1 MAGTGYQGSLGF
13 WGIDNSG
20 AQKDSYWNQD
30 MSDAGQTLFT
40 QPSTGVT
47 AGNLPAKIFGSQEE
61 IQAYARQ
68 VRGGF
73 LNSITQALGATDKAI
88 SNLPVIGQGYE
99 AVKWPIDKAAS
110 GAYWLYSKAVSRPL
124 SALLL
129 ETGRA
134 ELAKGGF
141 WGSGLDVLGSGQEWS
156 DAWKDAEH
164 TSPAQAFMNY
174 ENTAAASGKQ
184 TAFGAVA
191 GGADNLSD
199 EQKQMVRQNTDRF
212 TQDSEYWRNKQGWTY
227 TVGTGALDG
236 LISLGADPTYAG
248 VSVAAKAVKGARSIK
263 ILDETGKLVD
273 QGRTPSRISG
283 VNMLTDKLG
292 NKLATALAKTPE
304 EASRSKSVNEFF
316 DWAAGKSQPEIAAHP
331 IWGTGRRVNPEREGL
346 SEVLAQSSREE
357 MPLILRYAMKDN
369 SAAAELTQK
378 NETLV
383 AQLGKLED
391 NRVLLDSTKL
401 DPDMVQHFLGQ
412 ESKGLGSPAELGT
425 PGVVG
430 TSSPTMGA
438 QLVEPPFPRPTTPG
452 PAQSGWDATYGNLA
466 KQSQAYR
473 QIAGGVLKLQNGVR
487 PMGGAA
493 GTVQGDLMR
502 AEQWK
507 SDQLD
512 IINQQ
517 IGGMQTKNQYY
528 ADVLGN
534 IDRGVDDFSPGRSNL
549 FGQLGSLYRTGPLA
563 LRSSEAA
570 AEAKYGKLTGA
581 NTAANPDAG
590 FVSRSLRSGFY
601 NPTVK
606 FINSFSNKVPA
617 TMIDHNEDG
626 SYHKIAD
633 MLRGVKGLSPEIKS
647 GMLTTYTQ
655 AGDKVAKA
663 AVMDAIHAD
672 VIQHV
677 ASQYNL
683 NYEASRVINQ
693 MIKDG
698 QTSTMAKL
706 SGQQPNAQMFSAAEG
721 EGGLRAD
728 QIENGTAVI
737 VHPLSKSQLAISQ
750 PLLDVNELNRYLQ
763 RNSTFIN
770 SLMASGASAKDAV
783 ASSADNLNSLWKA
796 ATLLKPGQVLRSM
809 SDEQVASAVKFGVMS
824 SIIDAGTGGKNF
836 VRNRYN
842 EAGALVGLRN
852 YVPTTGK
859 GAQSNLARI
868 RIEDPDLAQ
877 IVQKH
882 GDMQAVRIKPNKAL
896 PIAEGRIQFER
907 DFQSDLEKDLAKE
920 QAKDIPDQTYINE
933 LQGKLDES
941 KSVVD
946 EFRQYHDYIL
956 QHAVESEGHRLGT
969 GTFTY
974 RGQEVPEAF
983 NKSYDAAIPREQ
995 VTSHDA
1001 FKSMYAR
1008 SESVDKNRL
1017 IASGS
1022 WTTVTKDDPHHMDSW
1037 LHALNYHFGND
1048 AVFQKAASDV
1058 TGDVLRNWLKT
1069 PAGKEHMADMGSWN
1083 QDRDRFINNVFH
1095 TLDQYLPQGTA
1106 LRDKMANGEKI
1117 TKADLQASMRPE
1129 DFPPVHGEELIP
1141 LTRKGKYSA
1150 TRLTDRILEWGYEKS
1165 STIPND
1171 IMARQPIY
1179 LRAQEARMRQFIDQE
1194 IGYRK
1199 AVGKAEKLST
1209 EDFNNLLA
1217 KSDKAARKDI
1227 SQVVYDPQR
1236 TEASEALRFMTPFF
1250 SAYQD
1255 GLSRWAGLLAESPE
1269 LIGTASKTYN
1279 APAAANMVTDQQ
1291 GNPVGEDGKVDI
1303 IDPTTGKKIGEKFV
1317 PLQDRTLHL
1326 RMPTDTQNAKNFGR
1340 LDSGVPLSM
1349 SSLNTILPGDPWWNP
1364 GSGPLVQVAGS
1375 QVAKKFPKVGDFM
1388 QYTKTLPYGP
1398 SQDWYDPLLPK
1409 QWKDAWDA
1417 YTAGDVGNDNYQQ
1430 ALLMTVQKQNAD
1442 YANGGPPPNLK
1453 KAEHDAKQFMY
1464 FDALSSFV
1472 SPVNVKRTPLS
1483 GTPYQFFAD
1492 QYKSM
1497 QQVDPKNAK
1506 LNFYKQYGDSL
1517 FSFTAS
1523 LSKSVGVQATIPAQ
1537 WAAEKYGKY
1546 ISVDPSLAGLAVGDV
1561 YNQGKFSDSV
1571 YRKQMDEYTNGVR
1584 LREKVSAVDALKQNQ
1599 VDLGWQQYGKYSN
1612 MIDAQLIRAGFHSY
1626 TQSGAEPLQQVR
1638 QTVIQTLAE
1647 QNPLWYQ
1654 DFGTTSST
1662 KMPVRIEMMKAMVS
1676 DPQLQ
1681 KDPLRQ
1687 MDLRPLATYLQLRD
1701 QLKAQLAARGGSKLS
1716 FAPGVGDT
1724 NSPDAQ
1730 SAVTALGSPYGTNAD
1745 IGNELRA
1752 VQLYLVNNST
1762 AFADVFHRYLEND
1775 DLS

>member
-13 WGIDNSG
+13 WGIDSSG

-47 AGNLPAKIFGSQEE
+47 AGSLPAGVFGSQQE

-73 LNSITQALGATDKAI
+73 LNSITDALSATDKAI

-110 GAYWLYSKAVSRPL
+110 GAYWLYSHAVSRPL
-124 SALLL
+124 STLLL

-156 DAWKDAEH
+156 DAWKDAKT

-191 GGADNLSD
+191 GGAANLTD
-199 EQKQMVRQNTDRF
+199 EQKQMVKQNTNRF

-248 VSVAAKAVKGARSIK
+248 LSVVSKAVKGARSIK
-263 ILDETGKLVD
+263 VLDETGKLVAPA
-273 QGRTPSRISG
+273 RTPNRISG
-283 VNMLTDKLG
+283 VNMMTDKLG

-304 EASRSKSVNEFF
+304 EASRSASVNKFF

-331 IWGTGRRVNPEREGL
+331 IWGAGRRVNPEREGL

-401 DPDMVQHFLGQ
+401 DPSMMQHFLGE
-412 ESKGLGSPAELGT
+412 ESKGLGSPAGVGT

-430 TSSPTMGA
+430 TSSPLMGT

-466 KQSQAYR
+466 KQSDAYR
-473 QIAGGVLKLQNGVR
+473 QVAGGVLKLQNGVR

-512 IINQQ
+512 VINQQ
-517 IGGMQTKNQYY
+517 IGGMQAKNQYY

-534 IDRGVDDFSPGRSNL
+534 VDRGIDDFSPGRSNL

-563 LRSSEAA
+563 LRSPEAA
-570 AEAKYGKLTGA
+570 AEAKYAKLTGA
-581 NTAANPDAG
+581 KTFVDPDAG

-633 MLRGVKGLSPEIKS
+633 MLRGVKGLSPDIKS

-672 VIQHV
+672 VIQHM
-677 ASQYNL
+677 AGQYNL

-706 SGQQPNAQMFSAAEG
+706 SGQTPNAQMFSAAEG

-750 PLLDVNELNRYLQ
+750 PLLDTKELNRYLQ
-763 RNSTFIN
+763 RNSSFIN

-783 ASSADNLNSLWKA
+783 AATADNLNSMWKA
-796 ATLLKPGQVLRSM
+796 LTLLKPGQVLRSM

-824 SIIDAGTGGKNF
+824 SIMDAGTGGKNF

-842 EAGALVGLRN
+842 EAGALVGLRS

-859 GAQSNLARI
+859 GVQSNLARL

-877 IVQKH
+877 TVQKY

-920 QAKDIPDQTYINE
+920 QAKDVPDRAYIND

-956 QHAVESEGHRLGT
+956 QHAVESAGHRSGT
-969 GTFTY
+969 DTFVY
-974 RGQEVPEAF
+974 RGQVIPKAF
-983 NKSYDAAIPREQ
+983 NPNYDGAIPRDQ
-995 VTSHDA
+995 ITSHDA

-1048 AVFQKAASDV
+1048 AVFQHAAADAS
-1058 TGDVLRNWLKT
+1058 GDGLRSWLKT

-1083 QDRDRFINNVFH
+1083 QDRDRFISNVYH

-1117 TKADLQASMRPE
+1117 TKADLHASMRPE

-1199 AVGKAEKLST
+1199 AVGKDEKLST

-1279 APAAANMVTDQQ
+1279 APTAANMVTDQQ
-1291 GNPVGEDGKVDI
+1291 GNPVGEDGRVDI

-1417 YTAGDVGNDNYQQ
+1417 YSAGNVGNDNYQQ

-1453 KAEHDAKQFMY
+1453 KAEADAKHFMY
-1464 FDALSSFV
+1464 FDALASFV

-1497 QQVDPKNAK
+1497 QQIDPKNAK
-1506 LNFYKQYGDSL
+1506 LNFYKQYGDDL

-1612 MIDAQLIRAGFHSY
+1612 QIDAQLIRAGFHSY

-1654 DFGTTSST
+1654 DFGTNST
-1662 KMPVRIEMMKAMVS
+1662 TKLPVRIEMMKAMVS

-1701 QLKAQLAARGGSKLS
+1701 QLKGQLASRGGSKLS

-1730 SAVTALGSPYGTNAD
+1730 SAITALGSPYGTNAD